1 VWKGAGPARN
11 ILNPVGLET
20 VPKGGNGS
28 TGALFQS
35 ITAVS
40 PPFDSH
46 HKWNWKGAGPPR
58 NMSNVVGQETIPTRW
73 KWVPPRLVP
82 EHNCCFPTVDSH
94 HYMLFSPLI
103 DNASIKYLLHASID
117 ITSGTGKTKSGTRR

>member
-1 VWKGAGPARN
+1 M
-11 ILNPVGLET
+11 GL
-20 VPKGGNGS
+20 PGG
-28 TGALFQS
+28 LFQS

-82 EHNCCFPTVDSH
+82 EHNCCFSTVDSH

-103 DNASIKYLLHASID
+103 DMHQHNICYMHQLTLQVELAKPKVELVDDRPPGGLPMRKNPLKKVPEI
-117 ITSGTGKTKSGTRR
+117 